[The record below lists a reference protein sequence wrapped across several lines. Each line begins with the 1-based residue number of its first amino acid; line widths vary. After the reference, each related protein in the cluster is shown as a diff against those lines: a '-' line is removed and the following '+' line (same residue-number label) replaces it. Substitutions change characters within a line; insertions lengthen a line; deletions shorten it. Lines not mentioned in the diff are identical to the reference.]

1 MTHPRLDTI
10 IDSHLHI
17 WDLSVS
23 GYEWISPEVH
33 SLYRNFLAPSAHAQL
48 KSAGVQNAIL
58 VQADDSIS
66 DTEYMLSAAEQNSW
80 ILGVVGW
87 LPLDEPHAVA
97 AHLEKS
103 GHHHQLVGFRHLIHD
118 DPRSGFLSL
127 TPVQKSLK
135 LIAQADLAFD
145 VPNAWPKS
153 IGDVTDLASQLPDLR
168 ILIDHLGK
176 PPLGAS
182 ERKLWEKL
190 FRTSSRH
197 PNVSVKFSGLVD
209 SVENYT
215 EKSLE
220 PLFNIALESFGATRI
235 LFGGDW
241 PVSCIKQNYK
251 NTVEVLFGLIS
262 KLSAHEKGLI
272 LWRNAS
278 KIYKVS
284 PNFSD
289 STFET

>member
-1 MTHPRLDTI
+1 MTYSRPDTV

-17 WDLSVS
+17 WELSVS
-23 GYEWISPEVH
+23 GYEWIGPELQ
-33 SLYRNFLAPSAHAQL
+33 SLHRDFLPSSAFAQL
-48 KSAGVQNAIL
+48 QSAGVQNAIL

-97 AHLEKS
+97 DHLDKS
-103 GHHHQLVGFRHLIHD
+103 GQHQQLVGFRHLIHD

-127 TPVQKSLK
+127 DSVQESLK

-153 IGDVTDLASQLPDLR
+153 IGDITNLASQVPDLR

-182 ERKLWEKL
+182 ERQLWKKG
-190 FRTSSRH
+190 FRSSAEC

-209 SVENYT
+209 SVQNYNA
-215 EKSLE
+215 KSIE
-220 PLFNIALESFGATRI
+220 PLFDIALESFGTTRI

-241 PVSCIKQNYK
+241 PVSCINQNYRD
-251 NTVEVLFGLIS
+251 TVEVLFELIS
-262 KLSAHEKGLI
+262 KLSNDEKDMI

-278 KIYKVS
+278 NIYKVS

-289 STFET
+289 LTFEM